1 MADDKAQEEPSVEE
15 ILASIRRIISEDG
28 AAGELDQEG
37 AESSRIRDAAAG
49 ELDQE
54 GAEASRTRDDAA
66 ARDAAGEDE
75 DVLELTE
82 MVTDDGTVVSLAEA
96 AAAEE
101 GEPPSAP
108 EGKEQA
114 APPRAAAEGKPE
126 QDEQEQ
132 REEPA
137 GAEGEEALVAPS
149 AGGGEELISE
159 AVAGI
164 STDAFAALAE
174 ALTRERRTSDAA
186 GLGEADRAIE
196 QVVREELR
204 PLLKEWL
211 DRNLPSVVERLV
223 KQELERMA
231 SRARDR

>member
-1 MADDKAQEEPSVEE
+1 MADGKAQQEPSTEE
-15 ILASIRRIISEDG
+15 ILASIRRIISED
-28 AAGELDQEG
+28 D
-37 AESSRIRDAAAG
+37 AAG

-54 GAEASRTRDDAA
+54 GAEASRTRDAAA

-82 MVTDDGTVVSLAEA
+82 IVTDDGAVASLAEA
-96 AAAEE
+96 AVAEE
-101 GEPPSAP
+101 GETPSAP

-114 APPRAAAEGKPE
+114 AVPKTAAEGKPE
-126 QDEQEQ
+126 QEQQ
-132 REEPA
+132 GEPA
-137 GAEGEEALVAPS
+137 VAEGEEALVAPS
-149 AGGGEELISE
+149 AEGEEELISE

-174 ALTRERRTSDAA
+174 ALTRERRTGDAA

-211 DRNLPSVVERLV
+211 DQNLPSVVERLV

>member
-1 MADDKAQEEPSVEE
+1 MADDKAQQEPSTEE
-15 ILASIRRIISEDG
+15 ILASIRRIISED
-28 AAGELDQEG
+28 D
-37 AESSRIRDAAAG
+37 AAG

-54 GAEASRTRDDAA
+54 GAEASRTRDAAA

-82 MVTDDGTVVSLAEA
+82 IVTDDGAVASLAEA

-101 GEPPSAP
+101 GETPSAP

-114 APPRAAAEGKPE
+114 AAPKTAAEGKPE
-126 QDEQEQ
+126 QEQQ
-132 REEPA
+132 GEPA
-137 GAEGEEALVAPS
+137 VAEGEEALVAPS
-149 AGGGEELISE
+149 AEGEEELISE

-174 ALTRERRTSDAA
+174 ALTRERRTRDAA
-186 GLGEADRAIE
+186 GPGEADRAIE

-211 DRNLPSVVERLV
+211 DQNLPSVVERLV
-223 KQELERMA
+223 RQELERMA

>member
-1 MADDKAQEEPSVEE
+1 MADDKAQQEPSTEE
-15 ILASIRRIISEDG
+15 ILASIRRIISED
-28 AAGELDQEG
+28 D
-37 AESSRIRDAAAG
+37 AAG

-54 GAEASRTRDDAA
+54 GAEASRTRDAAA

-82 MVTDDGTVVSLAEA
+82 IVTDDGAVASLAEA

-101 GEPPSAP
+101 GETPSAP

-114 APPRAAAEGKPE
+114 AAPKTAAEGKPE
-126 QDEQEQ
+126 QEQQ
-132 REEPA
+132 GEPA
-137 GAEGEEALVAPS
+137 VAEGEEALVAPS
-149 AGGGEELISE
+149 AEGEEELISE

-174 ALTRERRTSDAA
+174 ALTRERRTGDAA
-186 GLGEADRAIE
+186 GLGETDRAIE

-211 DRNLPSVVERLV
+211 DQNLPSVVERLV

>member
-15 ILASIRRIISEDG
+15 TLASIRRIISEDD
-28 AAGELDQEG
+28 AAGELD
-37 AESSRIRDAAAG
+37 R
-49 ELDQE
+49 E
-54 GAEASRTRDDAA
+54 GAEASRTRDDAV

-75 DVLELTE
+75 GVLELTE
-82 MVTDDGTVVSLAEA
+82 MVTDDGTVVSLTEA
-96 AAAEE
+96 AAAGE
-101 GEPPSAP
+101 GEAPSAP

-114 APPRAAAEGKPE
+114 APPKAAAEGKPE
-126 QDEQEQ
+126 QEQQ
-132 REEPA
+132 EEPA
-137 GAEGEEALVAPS
+137 GAEGTVEFGDGLRGRRVPTGEEARVTPS
-149 AGGGEELISE
+149 AEGEEGLISE

-174 ALTRERRTSDAA
+174 ALTRERRTGDAA
-186 GLGEADRAIE
+186 GLGEADRTIE

-211 DRNLPSVVERLV
+211 DQNLPSVVERLV

>member
-1 MADDKAQEEPSVEE
+1 MADDKAQKEPSVEE
-15 ILASIRRIISEDG
+15 TLASIRRIISEDG

-37 AESSRIRDAAAG
+37 AEASGTREGAADRDAV
-49 ELDQE
+49 
-54 GAEASRTRDDAA
+54 
-66 ARDAAGEDE
+66 GEDE

-82 MVTDDGTVVSLAEA
+82 MVTDDGAVVSLTET
-96 AAAEE
+96 AAAE
-101 GEPPSAP
+101 
-108 EGKEQA
+108 
-114 APPRAAAEGKPE
+114 
-126 QDEQEQ
+126 
-132 REEPA
+132 
-137 GAEGEEALVAPS
+137 
-149 AGGGEELISE
+149 EELISE

-174 ALTRERRTSDAA
+174 ALTRERRASDAA
-186 GLGEADRAIE
+186 GLGEADRTIE

-211 DRNLPSVVERLV
+211 DQNLPSVVERLV

>member
-1 MADDKAQEEPSVEE
+1 MADDKTQKEPSMEE
-15 ILASIRRIISEDG
+15 ILASIRRIISKDS
-28 AAGELDQEG
+28 AAGKSDQER
-37 AESSRIRDAAAG
+37 AEASKTPDGAAG

-54 GAEASRTRDDAA
+54 GAEASRTRDAAA

-101 GEPPSAP
+101 GETPSAP
-108 EGKEQA
+108 ERKEQA
-114 APPRAAAEGKPE
+114 APPKAAAEGKPE
-126 QDEQEQ
+126 QEQQ
-132 REEPA
+132 GEPA
-137 GAEGEEALVAPS
+137 VAEGEEALVAPS
-149 AGGGEELISE
+149 AEGEEELISE

-174 ALTRERRTSDAA
+174 ALTRERRTGDAA
-186 GLGEADRAIE
+186 GLGEADRTIE

-211 DRNLPSVVERLV
+211 DQNLPSVVERLV

>member
-1 MADDKAQEEPSVEE
+1 MADGKAQQEPSTEE
-15 ILASIRRIISEDG
+15 ILASIRRIISED
-28 AAGELDQEG
+28 D
-37 AESSRIRDAAAG
+37 AAG

-54 GAEASRTRDDAA
+54 GAEASRTRDAAA

-82 MVTDDGTVVSLAEA
+82 IVTDDGAVVSLAEA

-101 GEPPSAP
+101 GETPSAP

-114 APPRAAAEGKPE
+114 AAPKTAAEGKPE
-126 QDEQEQ
+126 QEQQ
-132 REEPA
+132 GEPA
-137 GAEGEEALVAPS
+137 VAEGEEALVAPS
-149 AGGGEELISE
+149 AEGEEELISE

-174 ALTRERRTSDAA
+174 ALTRERRTRDAA

-211 DRNLPSVVERLV
+211 DQNLPSVVERLV

>member
-1 MADDKAQEEPSVEE
+1 MADGKAQQEPSTEE
-15 ILASIRRIISEDG
+15 ILASIRRIISED
-28 AAGELDQEG
+28 D
-37 AESSRIRDAAAG
+37 AAG

-54 GAEASRTRDDAA
+54 GAEASRTRDAAA

-82 MVTDDGTVVSLAEA
+82 IVTDDGAVVSLAEA
-96 AAAEE
+96 AAAAAEE
-101 GEPPSAP
+101 GETPSAP

-114 APPRAAAEGKPE
+114 AAPKTAAEGKPE
-126 QDEQEQ
+126 QEQQ
-132 REEPA
+132 GEPA
-137 GAEGEEALVAPS
+137 VAEGEEALVAPS
-149 AGGGEELISE
+149 AEGEEELISE

-174 ALTRERRTSDAA
+174 ALTRERRTGDAA
-186 GLGEADRAIE
+186 GPGEADRAIE

-211 DRNLPSVVERLV
+211 DQNLPSVVERLV

>member
-1 MADDKAQEEPSVEE
+1 MADGKAQQEPSTEE
-15 ILASIRRIISEDG
+15 ILASIRRIISED
-28 AAGELDQEG
+28 D
-37 AESSRIRDAAAG
+37 AAG

-54 GAEASRTRDDAA
+54 GAEASRTRDAAA

-82 MVTDDGTVVSLAEA
+82 IVTDDGAVVSLAEA

-101 GEPPSAP
+101 GETPSAP

-114 APPRAAAEGKPE
+114 AAPKTAAEGKPE
-126 QDEQEQ
+126 QEQQ
-132 REEPA
+132 GEPA
-137 GAEGEEALVAPS
+137 VAEGEEALVAPS
-149 AGGGEELISE
+149 AEGEEELISE

-174 ALTRERRTSDAA
+174 ALTRERRTRDAA
-186 GLGEADRAIE
+186 GPGEADRTIE

-211 DRNLPSVVERLV
+211 DQNLPSVVERLV
-223 KQELERMA
+223 RQELERMA

>member
-1 MADDKAQEEPSVEE
+1 MGMADDKAQQEPSTEE
-15 ILASIRRIISEDG
+15 ILASIRRIISED
-28 AAGELDQEG
+28 D
-37 AESSRIRDAAAG
+37 AAG

-54 GAEASRTRDDAA
+54 GAEASRTRDAAA

-82 MVTDDGTVVSLAEA
+82 IVTDDGAVASLAEA

-101 GEPPSAP
+101 GETPSAP

-114 APPRAAAEGKPE
+114 APPKAAAEGKPE
-126 QDEQEQ
+126 QEQQ
-132 REEPA
+132 GEPA
-137 GAEGEEALVAPS
+137 VAEGEEALVAPS
-149 AGGGEELISE
+149 AEGEEELISE

-174 ALTRERRTSDAA
+174 ALTRERRTRDAA
-186 GLGEADRAIE
+186 GLGEADRTIE

-211 DRNLPSVVERLV
+211 DQNLPSVVERLV

>member
-1 MADDKAQEEPSVEE
+1 MADDKAQQEPSVEE
-15 ILASIRRIISEDG
+15 TLASIRRIISEDG

-37 AESSRIRDAAAG
+37 AE
-49 ELDQE
+49 
-54 GAEASRTRDDAA
+54 ASRTREGAA

-82 MVTDDGTVVSLAEA
+82 MVTDDGTVVSLTEA

-101 GEPPSAP
+101 GEPPSAL

-114 APPRAAAEGKPE
+114 APPKAAAEGKPE
-126 QDEQEQ
+126 QEQQ
-132 REEPA
+132 EEPA
-137 GAEGEEALVAPS
+137 VAEEEEALVAPS
-149 AGGGEELISE
+149 AEGEEELISA

-174 ALTRERRTSDAA
+174 ALTRERRTRDAA
-186 GLGEADRAIE
+186 GLGEADRTIE

-211 DRNLPSVVERLV
+211 DQNLPSVVERLV

>member
-1 MADDKAQEEPSVEE
+1 MADDKAQQEPSTEE
-15 ILASIRRIISEDG
+15 ILASIRRIISED
-28 AAGELDQEG
+28 D
-37 AESSRIRDAAAG
+37 AAG

-54 GAEASRTRDDAA
+54 GAEASRTRDAAA

-82 MVTDDGTVVSLAEA
+82 IVTDDGAVASLAEA

-101 GEPPSAP
+101 GETPSAP

-114 APPRAAAEGKPE
+114 APPKAAAEGKPE
-126 QDEQEQ
+126 QEQQ
-132 REEPA
+132 GEPA
-137 GAEGEEALVAPS
+137 VAEGEEALVAPS
-149 AGGGEELISE
+149 AEGEEELISE

-174 ALTRERRTSDAA
+174 ALTRERRTRDAA
-186 GLGEADRAIE
+186 GLGEADRTIE

-211 DRNLPSVVERLV
+211 DQNLPSVVERLV

>member
-1 MADDKAQEEPSVEE
+1 MADDKAQQEPSTEE
-15 ILASIRRIISEDG
+15 ILASIRRIISED
-28 AAGELDQEG
+28 D
-37 AESSRIRDAAAG
+37 AAG

-54 GAEASRTRDDAA
+54 GAEASRTRDAAA

-82 MVTDDGTVVSLAEA
+82 IVTDDGAVASLAEA

-101 GEPPSAP
+101 GETPSAP

-114 APPRAAAEGKPE
+114 AAPKAAAEGKPE
-126 QDEQEQ
+126 QEQQ
-132 REEPA
+132 GEPA
-137 GAEGEEALVAPS
+137 VAEGEEALVAPS
-149 AGGGEELISE
+149 AEGEEELISE

-174 ALTRERRTSDAA
+174 ALTRERRTRDAA
-186 GLGEADRAIE
+186 GPGEADRTIE

-211 DRNLPSVVERLV
+211 DQNLPPVVERLV

>member
-15 ILASIRRIISEDG
+15 TLASIRRIISEDG
-28 AAGELDQEG
+28 AAGELG
-37 AESSRIRDAAAG
+37 
-49 ELDQE
+49 QE
-54 GAEASRTRDDAA
+54 GAEASRARDAAA

-75 DVLELTE
+75 GVLELTE
-82 MVTDDGTVVSLAEA
+82 MVTGDGAVVSLTEA

-101 GEPPSAP
+101 GETPSAL

-114 APPRAAAEGKPE
+114 ALPKAAAEGKPE
-126 QDEQEQ
+126 QEQQ
-132 REEPA
+132 EEPA
-137 GAEGEEALVAPS
+137 VAEGEEALVAPS
-149 AGGGEELISE
+149 AEGEEELISE

-186 GLGEADRAIE
+186 GLGAADRTIE

-211 DRNLPSVVERLV
+211 DQNLPSVVERLV

>member
-1 MADDKAQEEPSVEE
+1 MADDKAQQEPSTEE
-15 ILASIRRIISEDG
+15 ILASIRRIISED
-28 AAGELDQEG
+28 D
-37 AESSRIRDAAAG
+37 AAG

-54 GAEASRTRDDAA
+54 GAEASRTRDAAA

-82 MVTDDGTVVSLAEA
+82 IVTDDGAVASLAEA

-101 GEPPSAP
+101 GETPSAP

-114 APPRAAAEGKPE
+114 AAPKTAAEGKPG
-126 QDEQEQ
+126 QEQ
-132 REEPA
+132 QGEPA
-137 GAEGEEALVAPS
+137 VAEGEEALVAPS
-149 AGGGEELISE
+149 AEGEEALISE

-174 ALTRERRTSDAA
+174 ALTRERRTGDAA

-211 DRNLPSVVERLV
+211 DQNLPSVVERLV

>member
-1 MADDKAQEEPSVEE
+1 MGMADDKAQEEPSVEE
-15 ILASIRRIISEDG
+15 TLASIRRIISEDG

-37 AESSRIRDAAAG
+37 AE
-49 ELDQE
+49 
-54 GAEASRTRDDAA
+54 ASRPRDGAA

-82 MVTDDGTVVSLAEA
+82 MVTDDGTVVSLTEA

-101 GEPPSAP
+101 GETPSAP
-108 EGKEQA
+108 EGEEQA
-114 APPRAAAEGKPE
+114 APPKAAAEGKPE
-126 QDEQEQ
+126 QDGQERQ
-132 REEPA
+132 EEPA
-137 GAEGEEALVAPS
+137 VAEGTVKFGDGLRGQRVPTGEEARMTPSAEGEE
-149 AGGGEELISE
+149 GLISE

-174 ALTRERRTSDAA
+174 ALTRERRTRDAA

-211 DRNLPSVVERLV
+211 DQNLPSVVERLV

>member
-1 MADDKAQEEPSVEE
+1 MADDKAQQEPSTEE
-15 ILASIRRIISEDG
+15 ILASIRRIISED
-28 AAGELDQEG
+28 D
-37 AESSRIRDAAAG
+37 AAG

-54 GAEASRTRDDAA
+54 GAEASRTRDAAA

-82 MVTDDGTVVSLAEA
+82 MVTDDGAVVSLAEA

-101 GEPPSAP
+101 GETPSAP

-114 APPRAAAEGKPE
+114 AAPKTAAEGKPE
-126 QDEQEQ
+126 QEQQ
-132 REEPA
+132 EEPA
-137 GAEGEEALVAPS
+137 VAEGEEALVAPS
-149 AGGGEELISE
+149 AEGEEELISE

-174 ALTRERRTSDAA
+174 ALTRERRTGDAA
-186 GLGEADRAIE
+186 GPGEADRAIE

-211 DRNLPSVVERLV
+211 DQNLPSVVERLV